1 MIFNS
6 WEFVILFVL
15 TLGSIYIL
23 KPQIRKYIL
32 LLASSIFIGFYH
44 AGFLAMAVITA
55 LLTYSSAIWI
65 DSKEDEDKRSFA
77 FKTSLVIHLLIL
89 VGFKYFG
96 FLENNIGKIVQ
107 LFGGEWNSNTSTS
120 IFVPLGISFYIF
132 QSISYLTEVYWEEQ
146 ESERNVWDFLLYM
159 LFFMKFLSG
168 PIERAESFLP
178 QIKKPKAFN
187 YEQATYGLQLIYL
200 GLFKK
205 LIIADRLAPALND
218 VFNSVHDFSGAQFL
232 ISGLLYPIQLYAD
245 FSGYTDIAIG
255 GAAILGYR
263 LSPNFNR
270 PFTAD
275 SITEF
280 WRRWHMSLS
289 FWVKD
294 YLYEPIAMNKR
305 RWGIWGIVYALFV
318 TFVLLGLWH
327 GGSWN
332 FVIYGAIQGLVI
344 SYEMICGKWRKS
356 LLDKLPNSI
365 SKIYGIIRTYLIFSF
380 SLLFFKLEKLSDVAY
395 IISHLGDG
403 IKDSFKEL
411 NLGLRDHDIIVSLA
425 AIALLFLFEYFNQK
439 RDLLASLTQQK
450 VRFRWT
456 IYYFLLFLLITQ
468 GVFGASDF
476 IYIQF

>member
-1 MIFNS
+1 MVFNS
-6 WEFVILFVL
+6 WEFVILFAL
-15 TLGSIYIL
+15 SLGAIYIL

-32 LLASSIFIGFYH
+32 LLASGVFIGYYH
-44 AGFLAMAVITA
+44 VGFLAMAVITA
-55 LLTYSSAIWI
+55 LLTYGSAIWI
-65 DSKEDEDKRSFA
+65 NRNENEKHRSFA
-77 FKTSLVIHLLIL
+77 FKTSLITHLLIL

-96 FLENNIGKIVQ
+96 FLEYNIGKVVE
-107 LFGGEWNSNTSTS
+107 LFGGSWSFSSTS

-132 QSISYLTEVYWEEQ
+132 QSISYLIEVYWEEQ
-146 ESERNVWDFLLYM
+146 EPERNIWDFSLYM

-178 QIKKPKAFN
+178 QIKKPKDFN
-187 YEQATYGLQLIYL
+187 YEQATFGLKLIYL

-205 LIIADRLAPALND
+205 LIIADRIAPALND
-218 VFNSVHDFSGAQFL
+218 VFSSVHDFSGAQLL
-232 ISGLLYPIQLYAD
+232 ISSLLYPIQLYAD

-263 LSPNFNR
+263 LSINFNR
-270 PFTAD
+270 PFISD

-305 RWGIWGIVYALFV
+305 AWGIWGIAYALFV

-332 FVIYGAIQGLVI
+332 FVIYGAIQGMVI
-344 SYEMICGKWRKS
+344 SYEMLCGKWRKN
-356 LLDKLPNSI
+356 LLAKLPGAI
-365 SKIYGIIRTYLIFSF
+365 STSYSIIRTYLIFSF
-380 SLLFFKLEKLSDVAY
+380 SLLFFKLEKLADVSY
-395 IISHLGDG
+395 VITHIGDG
-403 IKDSFKEL
+403 IKDSYKEL
-411 NLGLRDHDIIVSLA
+411 NIGLGDHDVIISLT
-425 AIALLFLFEYFNQK
+425 AIVLLFLFEYFNSK
-439 RDLLASLTQQK
+439 KDLLRSLEHK
-450 VRFRWT
+450 NFGFRWAL
-456 IYYFLLFLLITQ
+456 YYILLFVLISQ
-468 GVFGASDF
+468 GVFGTSDF